1 MTFHHGDHLLQ
12 MPMII
17 LSQHLFLILSMH
29 DLYII
34 YQRRQMGLKRRDV
47 PERMR
52 EWKEK
57 HIHLSTLYSS
67 KISRSIHFV
76 HADDGIVD
84 IVVLQSFGPVL
95 RDVFGRQE
103 DFATNVD
110 ASSATENDGFAGKIP
125 VTVRGL
131 SNDSIQAPAEIS

>member
-34 YQRRQMGLKRRDV
+34 YQRRQMGLKRRD
-47 PERMR
+47 
-52 EWKEK
+52 
-57 HIHLSTLYSS
+57 
-67 KISRSIHFV
+67 V

-125 VTVRGL
+125 ITVRGL
-131 SNDSIQAPAEIS
+131 SNDSIQAPEGTQTLSSIP